1 MELFK
6 ETRSLFPPPPAFSWD
21 GRKMRKR
28 RGAGSSAARTQQ
40 VCPGHGDVVL
50 RRREQRPWQT
60 PSPHPVLVKLL
71 QVLEELQEP
80 AQRHPAGHKP
90 PAAPSSSAHHS
101 LRKARCLELP
111 RETRPGYSEGPK
123 SSPVCKHALNQR
135 KPSLDACFQAPRQ
148 DRRRMG
154 VPELSTCEAARGA
167 AHLLAP
173 FPLWIVLTQTG
184 EAEIS
189 SHNGTKLHYKLLTQI
204 T

>member
-50 RRREQRPWQT
+50 RWREQRPWQM
-60 PSPHPVLVKLL
+60 PSPHPVLLKLL

-90 PAAPSSSAHHS
+90 PAAPSSSAHRS
-101 LRKARCLELP
+101 LRKTRCL
-111 RETRPGYSEGPK
+111 
-123 SSPVCKHALNQR
+123 
-135 KPSLDACFQAPRQ
+135 
-148 DRRRMG
+148 
-154 VPELSTCEAARGA
+154 
-167 AHLLAP
+167 
-173 FPLWIVLTQTG
+173 
-184 EAEIS
+184 
-189 SHNGTKLHYKLLTQI
+189 
-204 T
+204 